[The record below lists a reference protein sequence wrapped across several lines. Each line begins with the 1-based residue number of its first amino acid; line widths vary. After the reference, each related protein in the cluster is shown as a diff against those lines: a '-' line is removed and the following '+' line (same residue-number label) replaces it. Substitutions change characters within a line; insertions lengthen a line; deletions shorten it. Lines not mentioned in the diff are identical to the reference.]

1 MKYKCFVCYNC
12 PCCQNSLNVRAS
24 SLQSAQ
30 KAAAAAA
37 ALLANQGVTSLTQST
52 TSTTSADSTASQTQS
67 TSSTTAGNSAAPDAQ
82 TAQSQQAQ
90 KAYYL
95 ICGYCR
101 WTSRDVG
108 LLDCSS
114 TPVTFKMPENPHSER
129 IAELLKGYKAIASRE
144 KHEKDR
150 KKYPL
155 SKRRPFQILSSSSQ
169 GQSIS
174 GLYPDKYGILAPA
187 LKRLSNI
194 TNLSQQYVS
203 IEEQFKSLVS
213 EPKTVDSFEPL
224 PEDFFTRPFNS
235 SSSKFLRAI
244 KVSFFEKNIFFNSFQ
259 VTTIK
264 QRHANPE
271 HQPIRTC
278 NLFPL
283 NKSFISKESKRCNGC
298 EHNVL
303 KPESNITS
311 IKFKLH
317 QMAL

>member
-1 MKYKCFVCYNC
+1 LRYKCFVCYNC

-37 ALLANQGVTSLTQST
+37 ALLANQGVTNVSQPIAT
-52 TSTTSADSTASQTQS
+52 TSPDLSVSQTQP
-67 TSSTTAGNSAAPDAQ
+67 TSPATGSSASPDAP
-82 TAQSQQAQ
+82 AGQSQSAQ

-155 SKRRPFQILSSSSQ
+155 SKRRPFQVLSSGSHSQ
-169 GQSIS
+169 SLS
-174 GLYPDKYGILAPA
+174 NLHPDKYGILGPA
-187 LKRLSNI
+187 LKRLANI
-194 TNLSQQYVS
+194 GAASQQQHVS

-224 PEDFFTRPFNS
+224 PDDFFTRPFNINS
-235 SSSKFLRAI
+235 SMFSLAI
-244 KVSFFEKNIFFNSFQ
+244 K
-259 VTTIK
+259 
-264 QRHANPE
+264 
-271 HQPIRTC
+271 
-278 NLFPL
+278 
-283 NKSFISKESKRCNGC
+283 ISKYYK
-298 EHNVL
+298 V
-303 KPESNITS
+303 TD
-311 IKFKLH
+311 IK
-317 QMAL
+317 

>member
-1 MKYKCFVCYNC
+1 MKYKCYVCYNC

-37 ALLANQGVTSLTQST
+37 ALLANQGVTSLPQPT
-52 TSTTSADSTASQTQS
+52 TAPDSAASQAQPTSSAAGSS
-67 TSSTTAGNSAAPDAQ
+67 TSPDAPASQ
-82 TAQSQQAQ
+82 AQPTQ

-114 TPVTFKMPENPHSER
+114 TPVTFKMPENAHSER
-129 IAELLKGYKAIASRE
+129 IAELIKGYKAIASRE

-155 SKRRPFQILSSSSQ
+155 SKRRPFQVLSAGSQ
-169 GQSIS
+169 GQGLS
-174 GLYPDKYGILAPA
+174 GLHPDKYGILGPA
-187 LKRLSNI
+187 LKRLSNMGSS
-194 TNLSQQYVS
+194 SQQYVS

-224 PEDFFTRPFNS
+224 PDDFFSRPFNINS
-235 SSSKFLRAI
+235 SRFSR
-244 KVSFFEKNIFFNSFQ
+244 E
-259 VTTIK
+259 T
-264 QRHANPE
+264 
-271 HQPIRTC
+271 
-278 NLFPL
+278 
-283 NKSFISKESKRCNGC
+283 
-298 EHNVL
+298 
-303 KPESNITS
+303 
-311 IKFKLH
+311 
-317 QMAL
+317 